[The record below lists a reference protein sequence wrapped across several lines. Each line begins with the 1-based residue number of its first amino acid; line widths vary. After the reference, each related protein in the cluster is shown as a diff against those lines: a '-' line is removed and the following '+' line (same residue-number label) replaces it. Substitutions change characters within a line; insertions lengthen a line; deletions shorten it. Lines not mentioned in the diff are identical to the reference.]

1 MSFKYRFIISFVL
14 LEIFFI
20 TLIVSINFIAI
31 VDSSN
36 KLINDNINSKT
47 IFLEDLVKVPLSIY
61 DLATL
66 DNIIEKAQDDTI
78 VNSIILLNTQEKII
92 SSSYKFEDMN
102 LEELIKI
109 KEDKTLNFKD
119 KVYKVKHINIK
130 EEDTSLGSMYLVFDL
145 SENNQF
151 IQSNKEKTLIIIF
164 IEILISTILSY
175 LIGSKLTNKLTRLSN
190 IAIDIGKNKYPK
202 IPYTNTNDEIG
213 SLSKSFVYMQENLL
227 NRTKKLKD
235 LTNKLESQKR
245 ELELANKE
253 KDDFLANMSHEL
265 KTPLNSINV
274 ISSVMSKNK
283 NGNLSE
289 KDIHNITIVN
299 KAGKDLLELIN
310 DVLDISK
317 LEAGEIIVNNTDID
331 VNSFFTEIYDGFK
344 MQAKLKSINFELICD
359 ENIGF
364 IHSDK
369 LRLKQ
374 IIKNLLSNSFKFT
387 QQGFIKVN
395 VKKNDKFL
403 DVRVEDTGI
412 GIEKEKLGKIFD
424 RFKQADGS
432 TTRKFGGT
440 GLGLAISKQLVK
452 LLGGNISVESSKNVG
467 STFKFSILINEDK
480 LNHTLIEKT
489 KNKNI
494 EKNRKILV
502 LNYDPLNLMNLII
515 KLKNDYIVDSV
526 STSKEL
532 FTNISKY
539 DFDYIIVDFTNLGAV
554 DIIKLKEHE
563 KKIIAIIDKDSTS
576 KNIISTNFNSYFEKP
591 FKERPL
597 NIPCQSNSDRRNP
610 ITPELKF

>member
-47 IFLEDLVKVPLSIY
+47 RFLMDLVKVPLSIY

-78 VNSIILLNTQEKII
+78 LNSIMLLNNQKKIV
-92 SSSYKFEDMN
+92 SSSYKFENMN
-102 LEELIKI
+102 SEELIKI
-109 KEDKTLNFKD
+109 KEDKTLNFED
-119 KVYKVKHINIK
+119 KVYKVKYIELK
-130 EEDTSLGSMYLVFDL
+130 EEDTTLGSMYLVFDL

-151 IQSNKEKTLIIIF
+151 IQNNKEKTLIIIF
-164 IEILISTILSY
+164 IEILISTILSF
-175 LIGSKLTNKLTRLSN
+175 LIGSKLTRKLTRLSD

-202 IPYTNTNDEIG
+202 IPYTNTHDEIG

-235 LTNKLESQKR
+235 LTNKLESQKK

-283 NGNLSE
+283 SGNLKE
-289 KDIHNITIVN
+289 KDIQNINIIN

-317 LEAGEIIVNNTDID
+317 LEAGEISINNDDID
-331 VNSFFTEIYDGFK
+331 VFNFFTEIYDGFK
-344 MQAKLKSINFELICD
+344 MQAKLKSFDFELICD
-359 ENIGF
+359 KDIGF
-364 IHSDK
+364 IHTDE

-374 IIKNLLSNSFKFT
+374 IVKNLLSNAFKFT
-387 QQGFIKVN
+387 HEGFIKISVE
-395 VKKNDKFL
+395 KNDKFL
-403 DVRVEDTGI
+403 DVSVEDTGI
-412 GIEKEKLGKIFD
+412 GIAQEKLERVFD

-440 GLGLAISKQLVK
+440 GLGLAISKQLTN
-452 LLGGNISVESSKNVG
+452 LLGGDISVESAKDIG

-480 LNHTLIEKT
+480 LDHKLIEKT
-489 KNKNI
+489 KNKNKI
-494 EKNRKILV
+494 KDKKILI
-502 LNYDPLNLMNLII
+502 LNHDPLNFINLTI
-515 KLKNDYIVDSV
+515 KLKNDYIVNSV

-532 FTNISKY
+532 FENISKN
-539 DFDYIIVDFTNLGAV
+539 DFDYIIVDFSNLGTV
-554 DIIKLKEHE
+554 EILKLKEYE
-563 KKIIAIIDKDSTS
+563 KKIIAIIDKNSTS
-576 KNIISTNFNSYFEKP
+576 KNIISTNFDFYFEKP
-591 FKERPL
+591 FKEEEIRDL
-597 NIPCQSNSDRRNP
+597 IS
-610 ITPELKF
+610 

>member
-591 FKERPL
+591 FKEEEG
-597 NIPCQSNSDRRNP
+597 SVRN
-610 ITPELKF
+610 FVSV

>member
-502 LNYDPLNLMNLII
+502 LNYDPLRLFII
-515 KLKNDYIVDSV
+515 L
-526 STSKEL
+526 
-532 FTNISKY
+532 
-539 DFDYIIVDFTNLGAV
+539 
-554 DIIKLKEHE
+554 
-563 KKIIAIIDKDSTS
+563 
-576 KNIISTNFNSYFEKP
+576 
-591 FKERPL
+591 
-597 NIPCQSNSDRRNP
+597 CQ
-610 ITPELKF
+610 

>member
-47 IFLEDLVKVPLSIY
+47 RFLMDLVKVPLSIY

-78 VNSIILLNTQEKII
+78 LNSIILLNNQKKIV
-92 SSSYKFEDMN
+92 SSSYKFENMN
-102 LEELIKI
+102 SEELIKI
-109 KEDKTLNFKD
+109 KEDKTLNFED
-119 KVYKVKHINIK
+119 KVYKVKYIEIK
-130 EEDTSLGSMYLVFDL
+130 EEDTTLGSMHLVFDL

-151 IQSNKEKTLIIIF
+151 IQNNKEKTLMIIF
-164 IEILISTILSY
+164 IEILISTILSF
-175 LIGSKLTNKLTRLSN
+175 LIGSKLTKKLTRLSD

-202 IPYTNTNDEIG
+202 IPYTNTHDEIG

-235 LTNKLESQKR
+235 LTKKLESQKK

-283 NGNLSE
+283 SGNLKE
-289 KDIHNITIVN
+289 KDIQNINIIN

-317 LEAGEIIVNNTDID
+317 LEAGEISINNDDID
-331 VNSFFTEIYDGFK
+331 VFNFFTEIYDGFK
-344 MQAKLKSINFELICD
+344 MQAKLKSFDFELICD
-359 ENIGF
+359 KDIGF
-364 IHSDK
+364 IHTDE

-374 IIKNLLSNSFKFT
+374 IVKNLLSNAFKFT
-387 QQGFIKVN
+387 HEGFIKISVE
-395 VKKNDKFL
+395 KNDKFL
-403 DVRVEDTGI
+403 DVSVEDTGI
-412 GIEKEKLGKIFD
+412 GIAQEKLERIFD

-440 GLGLAISKQLVK
+440 GLGLAISKQLTN
-452 LLGGNISVESSKNVG
+452 LLGGDISVESAKNVG

-480 LNHTLIEKT
+480 VDHKLIEKT
-489 KNKNI
+489 KNKNKI
-494 EKNRKILV
+494 KDKKILI
-502 LNYDPLNLMNLII
+502 LNHDPLNFINLTI
-515 KLKNDYIVDSV
+515 KLKNDYIVNSV
-526 STSKEL
+526 STSKKL
-532 FTNISKY
+532 FENISKNN
-539 DFDYIIVDFTNLGAV
+539 FDYIIVDFSDLGTV
-554 DIIKLKEHE
+554 EILKLKEYE
-563 KKIIAIIDKDSTS
+563 KKIIAIIDKNSTS
-576 KNIISTNFNSYFEKP
+576 KNIISTNFDYYFEKP
-591 FKERPL
+591 FKEEEIRKL
-597 NIPCQSNSDRRNP
+597 IP
-610 ITPELKF
+610 

>member
-47 IFLEDLVKVPLSIY
+47 RFLMDLVKVPLSIY

-78 VNSIILLNTQEKII
+78 LNSIILLNNQKKIV
-92 SSSYKFEDMN
+92 SSSYKFENMN
-102 LEELIKI
+102 SEELIKI
-109 KEDKTLNFKD
+109 KEDKTLNFED
-119 KVYKVKHINIK
+119 KVYKVKYIEIK
-130 EEDTSLGSMYLVFDL
+130 EEDTTLGSMHLVFDL

-151 IQSNKEKTLIIIF
+151 IQNNKEKTLMIIF
-164 IEILISTILSY
+164 IEILISTILSF
-175 LIGSKLTNKLTRLSN
+175 LIGSKLTKKLTRLSD

-202 IPYTNTNDEIG
+202 IPYTNTHDEIG

-235 LTNKLESQKR
+235 LTKKLESQKK

-283 NGNLSE
+283 SGNLKE
-289 KDIHNITIVN
+289 KDIQNINIIN

-317 LEAGEIIVNNTDID
+317 LEAGEISINNDDID
-331 VNSFFTEIYDGFK
+331 VFNFFTEIYDGFK
-344 MQAKLKSINFELICD
+344 MQAKLKSFDFELICD
-359 ENIGF
+359 KDIGF
-364 IHSDK
+364 IHTDE

-374 IIKNLLSNSFKFT
+374 IVKNLLSNAFKFT
-387 QQGFIKVN
+387 HEGFIKISVE
-395 VKKNDKFL
+395 KNDKFL
-403 DVRVEDTGI
+403 DVSVEDTGI
-412 GIEKEKLGKIFD
+412 GIAQEKLERIFD

-440 GLGLAISKQLVK
+440 GLGLAISKQLTN
-452 LLGGNISVESSKNVG
+452 LLGGDINVESTKNIG

-480 LNHTLIEKT
+480 LDHKLIEKT
-489 KNKNI
+489 KNKNKI
-494 EKNRKILV
+494 KDKKILI
-502 LNYDPLNLMNLII
+502 LNHDPLNFINLTI
-515 KLKNDYIVDSV
+515 KLKNDYIVNSV
-526 STSKEL
+526 STSKKL
-532 FTNISKY
+532 FENISKNN
-539 DFDYIIVDFTNLGAV
+539 FDYIIVDFSDLGTV
-554 DIIKLKEHE
+554 EILKLKEYE
-563 KKIIAIIDKDSTS
+563 KKIIAIIDKNSTS
-576 KNIISTNFNSYFEKP
+576 KNIISTNFDYYFEKP
-591 FKERPL
+591 FKEEEIRKL
-597 NIPCQSNSDRRNP
+597 IP
-610 ITPELKF
+610 

>member
-47 IFLEDLVKVPLSIY
+47 RFLMDLVKVPLSIY

-78 VNSIILLNTQEKII
+78 LNSIILLNNQKKIV
-92 SSSYKFEDMN
+92 SSSYKFENMN
-102 LEELIKI
+102 SEELIKI
-109 KEDKTLNFKD
+109 KEDKTLNFED
-119 KVYKVKHINIK
+119 KVYKVKYIEIK
-130 EEDTSLGSMYLVFDL
+130 EEDTTLGSMHLVFDL

-151 IQSNKEKTLIIIF
+151 IQNNKEKTLMIIF
-164 IEILISTILSY
+164 IEILISTILSF
-175 LIGSKLTNKLTRLSN
+175 LIGSKLTKKLTRLSD

-202 IPYTNTNDEIG
+202 IPYTNTHDEIG

-235 LTNKLESQKR
+235 LTKKLESQKK

-283 NGNLSE
+283 SGNLKE
-289 KDIHNITIVN
+289 KDIQNINIIN

-317 LEAGEIIVNNTDID
+317 LEAGEISINNDDID
-331 VNSFFTEIYDGFK
+331 VFNFFTEIYDGFK
-344 MQAKLKSINFELICD
+344 MQAKLKSFDFELICD
-359 ENIGF
+359 KDIGF
-364 IHSDK
+364 IHTDE

-374 IIKNLLSNSFKFT
+374 IVKNLLSNAFKFT
-387 QQGFIKVN
+387 HEGFIKISVE
-395 VKKNDKFL
+395 KNDKFL
-403 DVRVEDTGI
+403 DVSVEDTGI
-412 GIEKEKLGKIFD
+412 GIAQEKLERIFD

-440 GLGLAISKQLVK
+440 GLGLAISKQLTN
-452 LLGGNISVESSKNVG
+452 LLGGDISVESAKNVG

-480 LNHTLIEKT
+480 LDHKLIEKT
-489 KNKNI
+489 KNKNKI
-494 EKNRKILV
+494 KDKKILI
-502 LNYDPLNLMNLII
+502 LNHDPLNFINLTI
-515 KLKNDYIVDSV
+515 KLKNDYIVNSV
-526 STSKEL
+526 STSKKL
-532 FTNISKY
+532 FENISKNN
-539 DFDYIIVDFTNLGAV
+539 FDYIIVDFSDLGTV
-554 DIIKLKEHE
+554 EILKLKEYE
-563 KKIIAIIDKDSTS
+563 KKIIAIIDKNSTS
-576 KNIISTNFNSYFEKP
+576 KNIISTNFDYYFEKP
-591 FKERPL
+591 FKEEEIRKL
-597 NIPCQSNSDRRNP
+597 IP
-610 ITPELKF
+610 

>member
-289 KDIHNITIVN
+289 KDIHNINIVN

-591 FKERPL
+591 FKEEEIRKL
-597 NIPCQSNSDRRNP
+597 IS
-610 ITPELKF
+610 

>member
-591 FKERPL
+591 FKEEEIRKL
-597 NIPCQSNSDRRNP
+597 IS
-610 ITPELKF
+610 

>member
-47 IFLEDLVKVPLSIY
+47 RFLMDLVKVPLSIY

-66 DNIIEKAQDDTI
+66 DNIIEKAQDHTI
-78 VNSIILLNTQEKII
+78 LNSIMLLNNQKKIV
-92 SSSYKFEDMN
+92 SSSYKFENMN
-102 LEELIKI
+102 SEELIKI
-109 KEDKTLNFKD
+109 KEDKTLNFED
-119 KVYKVKHINIK
+119 KVYKVKYIEIK
-130 EEDTSLGSMYLVFDL
+130 EEDTTLGSMYLVFDL

-151 IQSNKEKTLIIIF
+151 IQNNKEKTLIIIF
-164 IEILISTILSY
+164 IEILISTILSF
-175 LIGSKLTNKLTRLSN
+175 LIGSKLTKKLTRLSD

-202 IPYTNTNDEIG
+202 IPYTNTHDEIG

-235 LTNKLESQKR
+235 LTNKLESQKK

-283 NGNLSE
+283 SGNLKE
-289 KDIHNITIVN
+289 KDIQNINIIN

-317 LEAGEIIVNNTDID
+317 LEAGEISINNDDID
-331 VNSFFTEIYDGFK
+331 VFNFFTEIYDGFK
-344 MQAKLKSINFELICD
+344 MQAKLKSFDFELICD
-359 ENIGF
+359 KDIGF
-364 IHSDK
+364 IHTDE

-374 IIKNLLSNSFKFT
+374 IVKNLLSNAFKFT
-387 QQGFIKVN
+387 HEGFIKISVE
-395 VKKNDKFL
+395 KNDKFL

-412 GIEKEKLGKIFD
+412 GIAQEKLERIFD

-440 GLGLAISKQLVK
+440 GLGLAISKQLTN
-452 LLGGNISVESSKNVG
+452 LLGGDISVESAKNVG

-480 LNHTLIEKT
+480 LDHKLIEKT
-489 KNKNI
+489 KNKNKI
-494 EKNRKILV
+494 KDKKILI
-502 LNYDPLNLMNLII
+502 LNHDPLNFINLTI
-515 KLKNDYIVDSV
+515 KLKNDYIVNSV

-532 FTNISKY
+532 FENISKNN
-539 DFDYIIVDFTNLGAV
+539 FDYIIVDFSNLGTV
-554 DIIKLKEHE
+554 EILKLKEYE
-563 KKIIAIIDKDSTS
+563 KKIIAIIDKNSTS
-576 KNIISTNFNSYFEKP
+576 KNIISTNFDFYFEKP
-591 FKERPL
+591 FKEEEIRDL
-597 NIPCQSNSDRRNP
+597 IS
-610 ITPELKF
+610 